1 MTIPHNALV
10 LVADGRKALF
20 LRNEGDEKYPNLRVE
35 KHMQQDNP
43 AARDQAS
50 DGPGH
55 SFASVGGARSALEQ
69 TDFHQLAEDR
79 FAAET
84 AELLHRQIQARG
96 YEKLI
101 VAAPPHTLGELR
113 KHYHKDVVTCLIF
126 EVDKDLT
133 DHTLPSIEKIL
144 NG

>member
-35 KHMQQDNP
+35 KHTQQDNP
-43 AARDQAS
+43 AARDQTS

-101 VAAPPHTLGELR
+101 VAAPPHALGELR
-113 KHYHKDVVTCLIF
+113 KHYHKDVAARLIL